1 MKSTFYQTSI
11 FTVFIA
17 VMLSA
22 TLLLVGCR
30 EDEPEIVTIGV
41 VNLAPPLEA
50 IFDGFKE
57 GMAEFGY
64 VEGETITYIYEGP
77 AGSMDA
83 LEPAV
88 QHLLASNVDL
98 ILSLSTPATQVVKQV
113 DTTVPAVF
121 APVTNPVEAGVVAD
135 MRLPG
140 GNITGVTFGTSDGQR
155 LEWLLRVAPDV
166 ERIFIPYNPEDG
178 SPVVALATVESVAAE
193 LGIELVT
200 IETRTP
206 AEITEAVNNIP
217 EDVDAVFL
225 LPDSLVVAQ
234 TAAFAE
240 ATRQRRLPLSV
251 PTDSQVRAGALI
263 SFGFSMTEIGKQS
276 ARLADQ
282 ILNGA
287 DPAETPVE
295 FAEFFLTINLETA
308 AIIGLDI
315 PDEILRQADTII
327 R

>member
-1 MKSTFYQTSI
+1 MKRKSYQSILLTFITI
-11 FTVFIA
+11 II
-17 VMLSA
+17 LSA
-22 TLLLVGCR
+22 TFLLTGCR
-30 EDEPEIVTIGV
+30 EDEPEMVTIGV
-41 VNLAPPLEA
+41 VNLAPPLEF

-64 VEGETITYIYEGP
+64 VEGETIVYIYEGP
-77 AGSMDA
+77 AGSMEA

-88 QHLLASNVDL
+88 QQLVDANVDL
-98 ILSLSTPATQVVKQV
+98 ILSLSTPATQVVRQ
-113 DTTVPAVF
+113 TTTTIPTVF
-121 APVTNPVEAGVVAD
+121 APVTFPVEAGVVAD
-135 MRLPG
+135 MTLPG

-155 LEWLLRVAPDV
+155 LEWLLRIAPDV
-166 ERIFIPYNPEDG
+166 ERVFIPYNPEDG
-178 SPVVALATVESVAAE
+178 SPVGALAVVESVAGE
-193 LGIELVT
+193 LGVELVT
-200 IETRTP
+200 VETRTP

-217 EDVDAVFL
+217 EDIDAVFL

-234 TAAFAE
+234 VAEFAQV
-240 ATRQRRLPLSV
+240 TRQRQLPLSV
-251 PTDSQVRAGALI
+251 PNDTQVMAGALI
-263 SFGFSMTEIGKQS
+263 SFGFSMAEIGKQS
-276 ARLADQ
+276 ARLADH

-308 AIIGLDI
+308 DIIGLEV